1 MSVFGKILCP
11 LATVFPFFFGN
22 RIFYICF
29 LEQEIT
35 GIGNIGKDLLD
46 AGIAPVIAM
55 PSFDA
60 LRRKLPSCLN
70 P

>member
-1 MSVFGKILCP
+1 MFS
-11 LATVFPFFFGN
+11 
-22 RIFYICF
+22 
-29 LEQEIT
+29 EQEIT
-35 GIGNIGKDLLD
+35 GIGNIGKYLLD
-46 AGIAPVIAM
+46 AGITPVITM